1 MIHSIEIVLQKRK
14 KRGYL
19 QQRMMTRLVRGIDRL
34 MEWNDN
40 FIRIVILLFGYSLLL
55 RISYSFVWL
64 LTITKNNYSSM
75 KRKLEK

>member
-1 MIHSIEIVLQKRK
+1 
-14 KRGYL
+14 
-19 QQRMMTRLVRGIDRL
+19 MMTRLVRGIDRL